1 MSPKYI
7 DVLLVERQDGS
18 SVLVTAEAH
27 NVNVDYIVEFN
38 NGELGRVKQKAWGG
52 EANGELLTIIAT
64 MVDLYAADAAY
75 WQSWK
80 QEVNNAEST
89 VNS

>member
-1 MSPKYI
+1 MSPMYI
-7 DVLLVERQDGS
+7 DFLLIERQDGS
-18 SVLVTAEAH
+18 SVLATAKA
-27 NVNVDYIVEFN
+27 NTADVGYVVEFN

-52 EANGELLTIIAT
+52 EAGGELLTIIAT
-64 MVDLYAADAAY
+64 MGDLYAADAAY